1 MADKGKGRRRGP
13 LTDKSEVVTTRITPE
28 TRRAL
33 ELSAD
38 EAGRSMSQQAEL
50 LLIKALHGSDGS
62 LRHLEGVL
70 EAVLTTARRLSL
82 AENGAGTRD
91 SAFVYFGVIK
101 ALEWAQETL
110 PVPKE
115 DKRFS
120 DVVALDEEM
129 KRVRRAQEDLKG
141 GRRLDARTDEERLDG
156 LPSDEI
162 EKLDRELIALFER
175 RQAALASIKIARSN
189 ADQAVR
195 DVIAEIVS

>member
-101 ALEWAQETL
+101 ALEWAQEAL
-110 PVPKE
+110 PAPK
-115 DKRFS
+115 DDSRFK

-129 KRVRRAQEDLKG
+129 DRLRHLRETQKV
-141 GRRLDARTDEERLDG
+141 GRRLDARTEEERLAD

-162 EKLDRELIALFER
+162 EKLDRELLALFDR
-175 RQAALASIKIARSN
+175 RQAALASIKIVRSN
-189 ADQAVR
+189 ADQAAR
-195 DVIAEIVS
+195 DVLVEIAP

>member
-1 MADKGKGRRRGP
+1 M
-13 LTDKSEVVTTRITPE
+13 TTRITPE

-33 ELSAD
+33 ELSSD

-82 AENGAGTRD
+82 AEHGAGTRD

-101 ALEWAQETL
+101 ALEWAQEAL
-110 PVPKE
+110 PTPK
-115 DKRFS
+115 DDTRFKE
-120 DVVALDEEM
+120 VVALDEEM
-129 KRVRRAQEDLKG
+129 DRLRQLRENQKV
-141 GRRLDARTDEERLDG
+141 GRRLDARTEEERLAD

-162 EKLDRELIALFER
+162 EKLDRDLIALFDR
-175 RQAALASIKIARSN
+175 RQVALASIKFAKN
-189 ADQAVR
+189 HADQAAR
-195 DVIAEIVS
+195 DVLSEVAP

>member
-82 AENGAGTRD
+82 AEHGAGTRD

-101 ALEWAQETL
+101 ALEWAQEAL
-110 PVPKE
+110 PTPK
-115 DKRFS
+115 DDTRFKE
-120 DVVALDEEM
+120 VVALDEEM
-129 KRVRRAQEDLKG
+129 DRLRQLRENQKV
-141 GRRLDARTDEERLDG
+141 GRRLDARTEEERLAD

-162 EKLDRELIALFER
+162 EKLDRDLIALFDR
-175 RQAALASIKIARSN
+175 RQVALASIKFAKN
-189 ADQAVR
+189 HADQAAR
-195 DVIAEIVS
+195 DVLSEVAP

>member
-33 ELSAD
+33 ELSAE

-62 LRHLEGVL
+62 LRHLEAVL
-70 EAVLTTARRLSL
+70 EAVLITARRLSL

-91 SAFVYFGVIK
+91 SAFVYFGVIR
-101 ALEWAQETL
+101 ALEWAQDTL

-120 DVVALDEEM
+120 DVDALDEEM
-129 KRVRRAQEDLKG
+129 KRVRRAQDDLKG
-141 GRRLDARTDEERLDG
+141 ARRLDARTDEERLDG
-156 LPSDEI
+156 QPSDEM

-175 RQAALASIKIARSN
+175 RQAALASIKVVRSN
-189 ADQAVR
+189 ADQAAR
-195 DVIAEIVS
+195 DVIAEIAP

>member
-13 LTDKSEVVTTRITPE
+13 LSDKSEVVTTRITSE

-91 SAFVYFGVIK
+91 SAFVYFGIIK
-101 ALEWAQETL
+101 ALEWAQEAL
-110 PVPKE
+110 PAPK
-115 DKRFS
+115 DDSRFR

-129 KRVRRAQEDLKG
+129 DRLRHLRESQKV
-141 GRRLDARTDEERLDG
+141 GRRLDARTEEERLAD

-162 EKLDRELIALFER
+162 EKLDRELIALFDR
-175 RQAALASIKIARSN
+175 RQAALASIKVVRSN
-189 ADQAVR
+189 ADQAAR
-195 DVIAEIVS
+195 DVLVEIAP

>member
-129 KRVRRAQEDLKG
+129 KRVRRAQHDLKG

-156 LPSDEI
+156 QPSDEM

-175 RQAALASIKIARSN
+175 RQAALASIKIVRSN
-189 ADQAVR
+189 ADQAAR
-195 DVIAEIVS
+195 DVIAEIAP

>member
-129 KRVRRAQEDLKG
+129 KRVRRAQHDLKG
-141 GRRLDARTDEERLDG
+141 GRRLDARTDKERLDG
-156 LPSDEI
+156 QPSDEM

-175 RQAALASIKIARSN
+175 RQAALASIKIVRSN
-189 ADQAVR
+189 ADQAAR
-195 DVIAEIVS
+195 DVIAEIAP

>member
-13 LTDKSEVVTTRITPE
+13 LTDKSEVVTTRITTE

-101 ALEWAQETL
+101 ALEWAQEAL
-110 PVPKE
+110 PAPK
-115 DKRFS
+115 DDSRFR

-129 KRVRRAQEDLKG
+129 DRLRQLREAQKV
-141 GRRLDARTDEERLDG
+141 GRRLDARTEEERLAH

-162 EKLDRELIALFER
+162 EKLDRELIALFDR
-175 RQAALASIKIARSN
+175 RQAALASIKIVRSN
-189 ADQAVR
+189 ADQAAR
-195 DVIAEIVS
+195 DVLVEIAL

>member
-38 EAGRSMSQQAEL
+38 KAGRSMSQQAEL

-70 EAVLTTARRLSL
+70 DAVLTTARRLSL

-101 ALEWAQETL
+101 ALEWAQQTL

-115 DKRFS
+115 DKRFME
-120 DVVALDEEM
+120 VVALDEEM
-129 KRVRRAQEDLKG
+129 ERIRQAQEDLKG
-141 GRRLDARTDEERLDG
+141 GRRLDVRTDEERLADQ
-156 LPSDEI
+156 PSDEI
-162 EKLDRELIALFER
+162 DQLDRELVALLNR
-175 RQAALASIKIARSN
+175 RQAALASIKSVRSN
-189 ADQAVR
+189 ADQVAC
-195 DVIAEIVS
+195 DVIAEIAP